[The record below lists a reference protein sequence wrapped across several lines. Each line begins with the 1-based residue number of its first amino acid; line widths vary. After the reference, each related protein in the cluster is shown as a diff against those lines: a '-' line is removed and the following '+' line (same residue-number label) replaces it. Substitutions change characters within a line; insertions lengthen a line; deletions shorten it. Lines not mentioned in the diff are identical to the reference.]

1 MHNERRNFRPE
12 LEAGTIR
19 VVACKQNRDL
29 RITFANDYAC
39 SERQRPTGSKATYS
53 TPGLGLRETNGHKMQ
68 RQPVISHKG
77 ARLNKQYRDD
87 SSLVSRSMDSHTLF
101 SFGSTSRRP
110 AFTESEF
117 DYQNNCHSSAFGIH
131 SINKDRDQYN
141 RDLMTQYEINRALFL
156 ANPPPSVLASRNRAR
171 GNNKLN
177 DSRRVDVK
185 NSSSKQ
191 PVLNS
196 LHTDHSAG
204 FRPILGQHRG
214 TFSSKSMKEPTFHNL
229 ESGHDNGDG
238 FSTNSRGFMRH
249 SRVRTQNNF
258 HRGRGSKQ
266 FWCHDDR
273 FDNCGN
279 SSGIHVQN
287 FFRNGGDSKT
297 RQYSGDEYIDDLTP
311 EDIAKYKLEI
321 NMDKP
326 QRYTHNQQQSYH
338 YYNHN
343 NRYHPHHNN
352 QYQNQKNQSNSNY
365 TSLYYSSRKE
375 LTRPNNRIR
384 NAHNNHNAKQYQ
396 TDERNKPNNLTNSNA
411 QRNEVNN
418 DIDKQVINDE
428 LIQSNEF
435 SEDSTDF
442 EQDITGRIFDI
453 QSHDRARSFLTLGI
467 DDSEFSQNDCYV
479 HASELSM
486 QGIYRCH
493 SLPSLRNLEKTY
505 QLHSFEDCTT
515 PTTNLNT
522 DRISDLSKQ
531 TSSITTTS
539 TEPGRIQSEDNVNIS
554 STNVFESNSKQFI
567 NMNEENQQ

>member
-110 AFTESEF
+110 AFT
-117 DYQNNCHSSAFGIH
+117 
-131 SINKDRDQYN
+131 
-141 RDLMTQYEINRALFL
+141 
-156 ANPPPSVLASRNRAR
+156 
-171 GNNKLN
+171 
-177 DSRRVDVK
+177 
-185 NSSSKQ
+185 
-191 PVLNS
+191 
-196 LHTDHSAG
+196 
-204 FRPILGQHRG
+204 
-214 TFSSKSMKEPTFHNL
+214 

>member
-1 MHNERRNFRPE
+1 MDNFIVDRPIVSDPI
-12 LEAGTIR
+12 LS
-19 VVACKQNRDL
+19 VPLSKWQSDDL
-29 RITFANDYAC
+29 LILF
-39 SERQRPTGSKATYS
+39 S
-53 TPGLGLRETNGHKMQ
+53 
-68 RQPVISHKG
+68 
-77 ARLNKQYRDD
+77 D
-87 SSLVSRSMDSHTLF
+87 SSKKCNDVELSKIS
-101 SFGSTSRRP
+101 
-110 AFTESEF
+110 
-117 DYQNNCHSSAFGIH
+117 YNCHSF
-131 SINKDRDQYN
+131 INEFQ
-141 RDLMTQYEINRALFL
+141 
-156 ANPPPSVLASRNRAR
+156 
-171 GNNKLN
+171 
-177 DSRRVDVK
+177 
-185 NSSSKQ
+185 
-191 PVLNS
+191 
-196 LHTDHSAG
+196 
-204 FRPILGQHRG
+204 
-214 TFSSKSMKEPTFHNL
+214 
-229 ESGHDNGDG
+229 
-238 FSTNSRGFMRH
+238 
-249 SRVRTQNNF
+249 
-258 HRGRGSKQ
+258 
-266 FWCHDDR
+266 
-273 FDNCGN
+273 
-279 SSGIHVQN
+279 
-287 FFRNGGDSKT
+287 
-297 RQYSGDEYIDDLTP
+297 
-311 EDIAKYKLEI
+311 
-321 NMDKP
+321 KP